1 MTDENT
7 LAVAA
12 STLVAFALFQPLRR
26 RVQRAVDRR
35 FDRARYDGERTAAA
49 FAERLRNEVDVI
61 PCMTPSPRRPALRQ
75 PAAAGVW
82 IRNVSRDARPAFVTM
97 SEHTTARMA
106 PMTAITRPFRRLM
119 GRSSP
124 SRRPSSC
131 PRPPRPAEQPG
142 VAVDIPETD
151 PLFAYLQS
159 APGPVDLT
167 RLELASPA
175 LEELREAGVA
185 LVVPLVTQGE
195 LIGTLN
201 LGPRLSEQD
210 YSTDDRRLLAT
221 LAAQAAPAIRVAQ
234 LVREQAAEA
243 AERERYEQEL
253 KVAQL
258 IQQQFL
264 PRELPNLPE
273 WQIAAYY
280 GPARVVGGD
289 FYDFIDLGEGRIG
302 VVVGDVTDKGV
313 PAALVMA
320 RTHSIL
326 RAEAPR
332 LIEPGKVLARA
343 NELLAPEMPA
353 RMFVTCLYG
362 VLEPETGRVVFA
374 NAGHNLPYVR
384 TADGVIELR
393 ATGLP
398 LGLMPGIVYEETEGF
413 VGQGDA
419 MLLYSDGLVEQHGPG
434 REMYGF
440 PRLREAMVTGDAG
453 AFSWTDC
460 STAAGL
466 HRPGMEQ
473 EDDITLVTL
482 RRSHGTADAAEERPE
497 VPVTRDRK
505 PVVTAAGGIAD
516 AEPLIAFTIE
526 GAIGN
531 ERAAM
536 QRVAEAVAP
545 LGLEPARLE
554 RLKTAVAEAVMNAIE
569 YGSQGDPA
577 VPVDVR
583 VDADDEAI
591 HIRVTDRR
599 CPGRSR
605 RPRCRTS
612 TPSSTAARSRAAGAC
627 S

>member
-1 MTDENT
+1 
-7 LAVAA
+7 
-12 STLVAFALFQPLRR
+12 
-26 RVQRAVDRR
+26 
-35 FDRARYDGERTAAA
+35 
-49 FAERLRNEVDVI
+49 
-61 PCMTPSPRRPALRQ
+61 
-75 PAAAGVW
+75 
-82 IRNVSRDARPAFVTM
+82 
-97 SEHTTARMA
+97 
-106 PMTAITRPFRRLM
+106 MTALSRPFRRIA
-119 GRSSP
+119 
-124 SRRPSSC
+124 RRAGDAA
-131 PRPPRPAEQPG
+131 PATMPVPQAPAVAADQPEI
-142 VAVDIPETD
+142 AVDIPESD
-151 PLFAYLQS
+151 PLFAYLQA
-159 APGPVDLT
+159 APGPVDIA

-175 LEELREAGVA
+175 LDELRAAGVA

-210 YSTDDRRLLAT
+210 YSSDDRRLLGT

-234 LVREQAAEA
+234 LVSEQAAEA

-320 RTHSIL
+320 RTHSIM

-332 LIEPGKVLARA
+332 LIEPGLVLARA

-362 VLEPETGRVVFA
+362 VLEPASGRFVFA

-384 TADGVIELR
+384 TGDGVIELR

-398 LGLMPGIVYEETEGF
+398 LGLMPGIVYEETEAS

-419 MLLYSDGLVEQHGPG
+419 MLLYSDGMVEQHGPG
-434 REMYGF
+434 REMFGF
-440 PRLREAMVTGDAG
+440 PRLRSAMAGDDAG
-453 AFSWTDC
+453 SQLLDRLLEELTTFTGS
-460 STAAGL
+460 GF
-466 HRPGMEQ
+466 EQ

-482 RRSHGTADAAEERPE
+482 RRAAGVATQDWSEDRAE
-497 VPVTRDRK
+497 VEVTRD
-505 PVVTAAGGIAD
+505 VVAD
-516 AEPLIAFTIE
+516 RADDEPLAAFTIE

-536 QRVAEAVAP
+536 QRVADAVAP

-554 RLKTAVAEAVMNAIE
+554 RLKTAVAETVMNAIE

-583 VDADDEAI
+583 VDADATAI
-591 HIRVTDRR
+591 RVRVTDRALSG
-599 CPGRSR
+599 PVPDAEMPDLDAKLEGRQK
-605 RPRCRTS
+605 PRGWGLFLIRHMVDGMDVHMADGLQTV
-612 TPSSTAARSRAAGAC
+612 TLTLARDGR
-627 S
+627 

>member
-1 MTDENT
+1 
-7 LAVAA
+7 
-12 STLVAFALFQPLRR
+12 
-26 RVQRAVDRR
+26 
-35 FDRARYDGERTAAA
+35 
-49 FAERLRNEVDVI
+49 
-61 PCMTPSPRRPALRQ
+61 
-75 PAAAGVW
+75 
-82 IRNVSRDARPAFVTM
+82 
-97 SEHTTARMA
+97 
-106 PMTAITRPFRRLM
+106 MTAMPRPFRRIR
-119 GRSSP
+119 GRSEPVASP
-124 SRRPSSC
+124 VSLTVTAA
-131 PRPPRPAEQPG
+131 PAELPG

-151 PLFAYLQS
+151 PLFAYLQA
-159 APGPVDLT
+159 APGPVVLS

-175 LEELREAGVA
+175 LDELREAGVA

-210 YSTDDRRLLAT
+210 YSSDDRRLLGT

-234 LVREQAAEA
+234 LVKEQAAEA

-264 PRELPNLPE
+264 PHELPNLPE

-320 RTHSIL
+320 RTHSIM

-332 LIEPGKVLARA
+332 LIEPGLVLARA
-343 NELLAPEMPA
+343 NELLAPEMPP

-362 VLEPETGRVVFA
+362 VLEPATGRFVFA

-384 TADGVIELR
+384 TTGGVIELR

-413 VGQGDA
+413 VGQGEA
-419 MLLYSDGLVEQHGPG
+419 MLLYSDGMVEQHGPG

-440 PRLREAMVTGDAG
+440 PRLREAMATDDAG
-453 AFSWTDC
+453 SVLLDRLLDELHAFT
-460 STAAGL
+460 G
-466 HRPGMEQ
+466 PGVEQ

-482 RRSHGTADAAEERPE
+482 RRSAGVASGGWSEERPE
-497 VPVTRDRK
+497 VALTRDEI
-505 PVVTAAGGIAD
+505 VSDAAV
-516 AEPLIAFTIE
+516 EPLAAFTIE

-554 RLKTAVAEAVMNAIE
+554 RLKTAVAETVMNAIE
-569 YGSQGDPA
+569 YGSQGDPG

-583 VDADDEAI
+583 VDADAQAI
-591 HIRVTDRR
+591 RVRVTDRALSG
-599 CPGRSR
+599 PVPDAEMPDLDAKLDGRQK
-605 RPRCRTS
+605 PRGWGLFLIRHMVDGMDVHAVDGLQTV
-612 TPSSTAARSRAAGAC
+612 TLTLARDGR
-627 S
+627 